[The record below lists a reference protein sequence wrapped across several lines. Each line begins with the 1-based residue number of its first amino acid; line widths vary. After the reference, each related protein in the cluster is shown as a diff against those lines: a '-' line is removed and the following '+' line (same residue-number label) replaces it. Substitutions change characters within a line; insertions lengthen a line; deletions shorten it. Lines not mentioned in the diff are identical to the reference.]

1 MSFSYNNNWGGGY
14 MPYNAYSQ
22 FNNGYTQ
29 PQMQAF
35 PQQQFQTNKIF
46 VTSLEEALARPAEP
60 NTEIIYLHQTEPLLF
75 QISTDLQRKKTALT
89 FRLVA
94 EEDKKNEPVDCVSRA
109 EFEEYKKKVDEFLK
123 GATENE

>member
-1 MSFSYNNNWGGGY
+1 MNYWGGGY
-14 MPYNAYSQ
+14 TPYNTYPQ
-22 FNNGYTQ
+22 FNNGYAQ
-29 PQMQAF
+29 PQMQTV
-35 PQQQFQTNKIF
+35 PQPQFQTNKIF

-94 EEDKKNEPVDCVSRA
+94 EEDKKNVPVDCVSRA
-109 EFEEYKKKVDEFLK
+109 EFEEYKKKVDEFIK
-123 GATENE
+123 GVTENE